1 MKKNKNKKQTD
12 LELQMRTNDHL
23 ILKCRNKNKAP
34 EMNFFWSPRTANGS
48 LREISPCQGKCYCQ
62 RLHYLQ
68 FLLIQGQLLRT
79 FHKSRLT
86 HHTNLELGSIY
97 RRQYCLIFS
106 NTTRYLSHQQQRD
119 SSFQYQ
125 ILISLY
131 YPLTGFLLRTFMI
144 QNGLW
149 LLKLL
154 TSQQKVI
161 RKLVAGIFFL
171 KKESIFYLNTNTWVL
186 HELSSLFFLQ
196 LVQYNK
202 IEFLKCSFGVSLAQG
217 TDVSGWNPGSAN
229 YQTYHSGLNLSKP
242 QFHDL

>member
-1 MKKNKNKKQTD
+1 
-12 LELQMRTNDHL
+12 
-23 ILKCRNKNKAP
+23 
-34 EMNFFWSPRTANGS
+34 MNFFRSPWTANGS
-48 LREISPCQGKCYCQ
+48 LREISPCQSKCYYQ

-68 FLLIQGQLLRT
+68 FLLIQGQLLRI

-86 HHTNLELGSIY
+86 HHTNLELSSIY

-106 NTTRYLSHQQQRD
+106 NTTRYLSHQEQRD

-131 YPLTGFLLRTFMI
+131 YSLTGFLLRTFMI

-161 RKLVAGIFFL
+161 RKLVAGISFLFFFL
-171 KKESIFYLNTNTWVL
+171 KKVHFTWILIHGFGMNCQV
-186 HELSSLFFLQ
+186 
-196 LVQYNK
+196 
-202 IEFLKCSFGVSLAQG
+202 CSFCSWYNITKSNSWSAHLGLHSLAQG
-217 TDVSGWNPGSAN
+217 TDVLGWNPGSAI
-229 YQTYHSGLNLSKP
+229 YQTYHAGLNLFKP